1 MSQREK
7 NGLIFEQDLDFSLET
22 LQSRQKKVEKNDVI
36 KAFQHIWEGGMPQVL
51 GVDEELRNEYYNS
64 YIDTYLMRDVTE
76 VGGITD
82 SVKFRKFLAGCAA
95 KGANP
100 VASPP
105 PRENQAIFTGVSLL
119 IFIDFFNFPFL
130 CLLRIKI

>member
-1 MSQREK
+1 M
-7 NGLIFEQDLDFSLET
+7 DFSLET

-82 SVKFRKFLAGCAA
+82 SVKFRKFLAGCALKA
-95 KGANP
+95 QIP
-100 VASPP
+100 SPRP
-105 PRENQAIFTGVSLL
+105 KTRENQTIFTGFYCLFLL
-119 IFIDFFNFPFL
+119 IFSIPLFFVY
-130 CLLRIKI
+130 CI

>member
-7 NGLIFEQDLDFSLET
+7 NGLVFEQDLDFSLET

-100 VASPP
+100 VA
-105 PRENQAIFTGVSLL
+105 L
-119 IFIDFFNFPFL
+119 FN
-130 CLLRIKI
+130 KIPCKIILFML

>member
-1 MSQREK
+1 
-7 NGLIFEQDLDFSLET
+7 
-22 LQSRQKKVEKNDVI
+22 
-36 KAFQHIWEGGMPQVL
+36 MPQVL